1 MMIIISSE
9 LSVYRSGVRLWF
21 AWATS
26 SVCPRGGADVVVG
39 CFFVEILRLKFVT
52 L

>member
-1 MMIIISSE
+1 MMIVISSE

-26 SVCPRGGADVVVG
+26 SVCAERGSRCGVG

-52 L
+52 